1 MVPLGK
7 VDKNVAAASS
17 QCVIQISVEYAE
29 YTTIPA
35 LDKKKKRQFMILVM
49 MMMKCKA
56 FKHLTVIFMERDIS
70 FNAIL

>member
-35 LDKKKKRQFMILVM
+35 LDKKKKAVYDFGDDDDEVQGI
-49 MMMKCKA
+49 
-56 FKHLTVIFMERDIS
+56 
-70 FNAIL
+70 